1 MCIIIILHHKACSFC
16 SLFLTHFLF
25 SQPTKLT
32 TRTVEGDT
40 STIEA
45 AHQLGK
51 LCENRHLVVNLIP
64 YNKTDVKDKLSCPS
78 EEHMQKFRTIVSS
91 YGSFCSI
98 RRTMGADIAGAC
110 GQLVVEQE
118 RKKGQ
123 QSDVLDIEDGPF
135 RSKGLE
141 EKRVVTTVRSSKRTA
156 MQNET
161 EPLEQ
166 KSTEEKQNVEDPW
179 VRRLTIATA
188 VAASCFVVSGALLVL
203 QKRKR

>member
-1 MCIIIILHHKACSFC
+1 
-16 SLFLTHFLF
+16 
-25 SQPTKLT
+25 
-32 TRTVEGDT
+32 
-40 STIEA
+40 
-45 AHQLGK
+45 
-51 LCENRHLVVNLIP
+51 
-64 YNKTDVKDKLSCPS
+64 
-78 EEHMQKFRTIVSS
+78 MQKFRTIVSS

-118 RKKGQ
+118 KKIQ
-123 QSDVLDIEDGPF
+123 QGVVVDIEDGPF
-135 RSKGLE
+135 RSKESE
-141 EKRVVTTVRSSKRTA
+141 EKRVVTTVRSCKRTA
-156 MQNET
+156 MQNEK

-166 KSTEEKQNVEDPW
+166 KRSGEKQEVVDFEDPW